1 MFEFLSKLFDTS
13 DFMPRWECG
22 NWSPGHGWLHIISDV
37 GTWGAYTAIPMVL
50 AYFVL
55 RRKDIVFPR
64 IFWLFGCFIL
74 FCGMVH
80 LVEATIF
87 WWPWYRF
94 SGVVKLATAL
104 VSWTTVVALI
114 RIVPKALSLPGLQ
127 GVNQQL
133 EKEIE
138 ERSRAEQRF
147 RLVFEASP
155 NAIIVIDREGE
166 IVLVNSQLEELFGY
180 QRDELI
186 GKSVETLM
194 PRRFHEQHEKHRH
207 EFFAA
212 PESRPMSVERELFG
226 RRKDGSEFAVE
237 IGLNPIQMDGR
248 LVVLGSILD
257 TTQRKSSE
265 AALQEANEELRQ
277 KNDEMEQFVYTV
289 SHDLKAPLVT
299 TMGFVG
305 ALKEDVDDN
314 NPDGILD
321 AAGRIEGAAQHMSEL
336 IEDLLQLSR
345 IGRSQHTVTEVDAS
359 TVIQGVVERFSGQSE
374 KAGATIKV
382 QPGMTYV
389 LADAMRLNQLFE
401 NLLSNAL
408 KYGCDDPHPQ
418 ITIGWKR
425 KPSEVCFYVRD
436 NGPGIPPEYHAKIF
450 GLFQR
455 LENRKEG
462 TGVGLAIVSRIAN
475 SHGGRV
481 WVESEP
487 GAGATFWVAWPTI

>member
-1 MFEFLSKLFDTS
+1 MFEFLSNIFNTS

-22 NWSPGHGWLHIISDV
+22 NWSPGHGWLHIASDI
-37 GTWGAYTAIPMVL
+37 GTWGAYTAIPFVL

-55 RRKDIVFPR
+55 RRRDVVFPR

-74 FCGMVH
+74 FCGLVH

-104 VSWTTVVALI
+104 VSWTTVVALVHI
-114 RIVPKALSLPGLQ
+114 LPKALSLPGLQ
-127 GVNQQL
+127 GVNLRL
-133 EKEIE
+133 EKEVE
-138 ERSRAEQRF
+138 ERTRAEQRF

-155 NAIIVIDREGE
+155 NAIIVIDRDGE
-166 IVLVNSQLEELFGY
+166 IVLVNSNLEELFGY

-186 GKSVETLM
+186 GMPVETLV
-194 PRRFHEQHEKHRH
+194 PDRFRKQHVKHRNT
-207 EFFAA
+207 FFSA
-212 PESRPMSVERELFG
+212 PESRPMGVGRELFG
-226 RRKDGSEFAVE
+226 LRKDGSEFPVE
-237 IGLNPIQMDGR
+237 IGLNPSQMDGR
-248 LVVLGSILD
+248 QVVLGSILD
-257 TTQRKSSE
+257 ITQRKRSE
-265 AALQEANEELRQ
+265 AALQQANDELQ
-277 KNDEMEQFVYTV
+277 HKNEEMEQFVYTV

-305 ALKEDVDDN
+305 ALKEDVADN
-314 NPDGILD
+314 NAEGVLD
-321 AAGRIEGAAQHMSEL
+321 AAGRIEGAAHHMSEL

-345 IGRSQHTVTEVDAS
+345 IGRGRHTVTEVDAS
-359 TVIQGVVERFSGQSE
+359 TVIQGVVERFAPQAE
-374 KAGATIKV
+374 QAGATIKV

-389 LADAMRLNQLFE
+389 LADPMRLNQLFE

-408 KYGCDDPHPQ
+408 KYGCGHPNPE
-418 ITIGWKR
+418 IRIGWQR
-425 KPSEVCFYVRD
+425 EPNEVRFYVQD
-436 NGPGIPPEYHAKIF
+436 NGPGIPPEYHAKVF

-455 LENRKEG
+455 LETRQEG
-462 TGVGLAIVSRIAN
+462 TGVGLAIVVRIAQ